1 MTIGGWL
8 DARRADVPPNLSARV
23 REALGASLDLDVGEA
38 PERCVAAAEGLV
50 AGLLA
55 ADSTGR
61 DSALTLL
68 AADALVTY
76 AFEAAADAPERLSER
91 AATALRRLAVLA

>member
-8 DARRADVPPNLSARV
+8 DARGADVPPNLAARI
-23 REALGASLDLDVGEA
+23 RAALGPELELDAADTSD
-38 PERCVAAAEGLV
+38 RCVAAAERLV

-76 AFEAAADAPERLSER
+76 AFEAAAEAPDTLPAR
-91 AATALRRLAVLA
+91 AAAAMQTLAALA